1 MHCCSQLL
9 PDIRL
14 SFEAYC
20 QVASLACASNES
32 VTFSGKLEQLYAY
45 FSTAGE
51 DARIFGAVATEAV
64 EKRRRSTLGG
74 LWSTGSLKKLVMMK
88 EARTPPMSRDDRSP
102 VDAAIRIDGS
112 SENDRLSHEDGG
124 RYALIGK
131 HTCCSNEACDTSAL
145 AARAVAVAP
154 QLGADTAETGE
165 RYLCASRSS
174 VLGRS
179 IESVRGGFGD
189 GTPELLASTARSE
202 GLFLQYDASL
212 ERVCVRLPILEVARS
227 DDS

>member
-1 MHCCSQLL
+1 
-9 PDIRL
+9 
-14 SFEAYC
+14 
-20 QVASLACASNES
+20 VASLACASNES

-145 AARAVAVAP
+145 AARAVVVAP
-154 QLGADTAETGE
+154 QLGADTAETRE
-165 RYLCASRSS
+165 RYLCASRSA

-227 DDS
+227 DYSYEDPEQPRE